1 MGWVMGFTCRIELYG
16 WEAARYKAGSLTMS
30 SINTRIQDNAELV
43 RVFARLVGHSIE
55 NYLTTYGEQAFTGA
69 GEEKAV
75 DSTHILIAGLC
86 L

>member
-30 SINTRIQDNAELV
+30 TINTRIQNNVELV
-43 RVFARLVGHSIE
+43 CVFARLVRHSIE
-55 NYLTTYGEQAFTGA
+55 SYLTYGEQAFTGA

-75 DSTHILIAGLC
+75 DSSHIVVAGLN